1 MSIRDNGPGI
11 EQDALSRIFDPYF
24 TTRAGGTGL
33 GLALCAMIARNHDA
47 TLVASNPADGGA
59 EFKFTLPH
67 VRFKVAPASLPTAS
81 AGAAVINDR
90 QQPTPLEHANHGAV
104 IHG

>member
-1 MSIRDNGPGI
+1 MSILDNGPGI
-11 EQDALSRIFDPYF
+11 AQDALSRIFDPYF

-47 TLVASNPADGGA
+47 TLVARNPEDGGA
-59 EFKFTLPH
+59 EFKLTLPH
-67 VRFKVAPASLPTAS
+67 ARFKVAPASVPTAS
-81 AGAAVINDR
+81 ASVAVINAP